1 MAARPASAID
11 LRLLRQFVAV
21 AEELH
26 FRRAAR
32 RLAMSQPPLTAAIRR
47 LEAAVGATLLERGNR
62 GVALTPAGATLLE
75 DARALLRQAD
85 RAVLAAREAA
95 AGRLGLVRLGYV
107 GSAMYGRLPATIR
120 AFRRTHPGL
129 RLELRE
135 ATTAAQV
142 AALHAGEL
150 DIAIV
155 IPPFGGEAG
164 LHLRPFDADRL
175 AMALPAA
182 HTLAGR
188 TGLRLGDL
196 AGEPFVL
203 WPAREGRGFHDRVIR
218 LCAGAGF
225 VPEVV
230 QEAHGM
236 HAVLSLVAVEAG
248 VSIVPS
254 AMASVRP
261 AEIRYLPLAEEAA
274 AFEHLAARREAGA
287 TPAAMALFAALADC
301 R

>member
-1 MAARPASAID
+1 
-11 LRLLRQFVAV
+11 VAV

-26 FRRAAR
+26 FRRAAQ

-47 LEAAVGATLLERGNR
+47 LEAEIGATLLERGNR
-62 GVALTPAGATLLE
+62 AVALTPAGATLLE
-75 DARALLRQAD
+75 EARKLLRQAD
-85 RAVLAAREAA
+85 LAVLAARDAA
-95 AGRLGLVRLGYV
+95 AGRLGIVRLGYV
-107 GSAMYGRLPATIR
+107 GSAMYGRLPAVIR
-120 AFRRTHPGL
+120 SFRRGHPGV

-150 DIAIV
+150 DVGIV

-164 LHLRPFDADRL
+164 LHVQPFDADRL
-175 AMALPAA
+175 AIALPAA
-182 HTLAGR
+182 HRLSSRA
-188 TGLRLGDL
+188 GLRLADL
-196 AGEPFVL
+196 AEEPFVL

-218 LCAGAGF
+218 LCAAAGF

-248 VSIVPS
+248 VSMVPA

-261 AEIRYLPLAEEAA
+261 SEIRYVPLAEDTA
-274 AFEHLAARREAGA
+274 AFEHVACRKAGA
-287 TPAAMALFAALADC
+287 TPAALVLFAALIDS

>member
-1 MAARPASAID
+1 VALHPASAID

-32 RLAMSQPPLTAAIRR
+32 RLAMSQPPLTTAIRR
-47 LEAAVGATLLERGNR
+47 LEAEIGATLLERGNR
-62 GVALTPAGATLLE
+62 AVALTPAGATLLE
-75 DARALLRQAD
+75 EARALLRQAD

-95 AGRLGLVRLGYV
+95 AGRLGFVRLGYV
-107 GSAMYGRLPATIR
+107 GSAMYGRLPAAIR
-120 AFRRTHPGL
+120 AFRRGHPGV
-129 RLELRE
+129 RLELLE

-150 DIAIV
+150 DIGIV

-164 LHLRPFDADRL
+164 LHVQSFDADRL
-175 AMALPAA
+175 AIALPAA
-182 HTLAGR
+182 HRLSSRA
-188 TGLRLGDL
+188 GLRLADL
-196 AGEPFVL
+196 AREPFVL

-248 VSIVPS
+248 VSIVPA

-261 AEIRYLPLAEEAA
+261 SEIRYVPLAEDAA
-274 AFEHLAARREAGA
+274 AFEHVACRQEAGA
-287 TPAAMALFAALADC
+287 TLATTALFAALVD
-301 R
+301 RH

>member
-1 MAARPASAID
+1 MAPHPASAID

-32 RLAMSQPPLTAAIRR
+32 RLAMSQPPLTAAIQR
-47 LEAAVGATLLERGNR
+47 LEAEIGATLLERGNR
-62 GVALTPAGATLLE
+62 AVALTPAGATLLE
-75 DARALLRQAD
+75 EARALLRQAD
-85 RAVLAAREAA
+85 HAVLAARDAA
-95 AGRLGLVRLGYV
+95 AGRLGIVRLGYV

-120 AFRRTHPGL
+120 SLRRHHPGL

-150 DIAIV
+150 DIGIV

-164 LHLRPFDADRL
+164 LHVQAFDADRL
-175 AMALPAA
+175 AIALPAA
-182 HTLAGR
+182 HPLSSQ
-188 TGLRLGDL
+188 TGLRLADL

-218 LCAGAGF
+218 LCTGAGF

-248 VSIVPS
+248 VSIVPA

-261 AEIRYLPLAEEAA
+261 SEIRYVPLPEDAA
-274 AFEHLAARREAGA
+274 AFEHVACRREAGA
-287 TPAAMALFAALADC
+287 APATLVLFAALTDRC
-301 R
+301 

>member
-1 MAARPASAID
+1 VAPYPASAID

-47 LEAAVGATLLERGNR
+47 LEVEIGTTLIARGNR
-62 GVALTPAGATLLE
+62 AVALTAAGAVLLE
-75 DARALLRQAD
+75 EARALLRQAD
-85 RAVLAAREAA
+85 HAVLAARDAA
-95 AGRLGLVRLGYV
+95 AGRLGTVRLGYV
-107 GSAMYGRLPATIR
+107 GSAMYGRLPAAIR
-120 AFRRTHPGL
+120 AVRRAHPGL

-164 LHLRPFDADRL
+164 LHARPFDTDRL
-175 AMALPAA
+175 AIALPAG
-182 HTLAGR
+182 HRLAGR
-188 TGLRLGDL
+188 AGLRLADL

-218 LCAGAGF
+218 LCAAAGF

-248 VSIVPS
+248 VSLVPA
-254 AMASVRP
+254 AMASVR
-261 AEIRYLPLAEEAA
+261 ASEIRYLPLAEEAA
-274 AFEHLAARREAGA
+274 AFEHLACRREADA
-287 TPAAMALFAALADC
+287 TPATRVLFAALADIG
-301 R
+301 